1 MRTRLLFPK
10 LIRVKLEHV
19 SPTIQK
25 VSFSD
30 KIRNYMMFGSG
41 TLLAVSES
49 LPFMTDIKAN
59 GILDALKKIRNEIKD
74 LE

>member
-1 MRTRLLFPK
+1 MR
-10 LIRVKLEHV
+10 IRCLPRVINVKLENI
-19 SPTIQK
+19 SPIQK
-25 VSFSD
+25 VSFGERV
-30 KIRNYMMFGSG
+30 KNYVMFGSG

-59 GILDALKKIRNEIKD
+59 GILDAMKKIREEYKS

>member
-1 MRTRLLFPK
+1 MRRVIIPRI
-10 LIRVKLEHV
+10 IRVKLETENPIIPKTRFH
-19 SPTIQK
+19 
-25 VSFSD
+25 
-30 KIRNYMMFGSG
+30 NYVMFTSG

-59 GILDALKKIRNEIKD
+59 GIIDALKKIREEYNH